1 MRNYRVRN
9 NEKCSQWVP
18 GSQRWRQRS
27 AFCRSWRWQE
37 GRPSDGRVVW
47 GRSYLAD
54 RRRSSSADWQ
64 RCTRPAAEAHRELDT
79 GNPLENHIHTSVH
92 THREVTEDSL
102 LLMEKCALLQKSA
115 GRLFLNDCK
124 CFLFEVNAILFEHSI
139 HKKSQHKYEAAQ
151 LFSTLITIRSVSWA
165 ANQHIRMISEGS
177 CDTEDWKIH
186 RNKLHFKIY
195 SNRKQLF

>member
-1 MRNYRVRN
+1 MLFNASFN
-9 NEKCSQWVP
+9 NIPQKKESLTFLEQHKGQKCSQWVP

-92 THREVTEDSL
+92 TQRGDRRQFITDGKVCTTSEVCGQTFFNWLQMLSIWS
-102 LLMEKCALLQKSA
+102 KCCS
-115 GRLFLNDCK
+115 
-124 CFLFEVNAILFEHSI
+124 FEH
-139 HKKSQHKYEAAQ
+139 
-151 LFSTLITIRSVSWA
+151 
-165 ANQHIRMISEGS
+165 
-177 CDTEDWKIH
+177 
-186 RNKLHFKIY
+186 Y
-195 SNRKQLF
+195 S